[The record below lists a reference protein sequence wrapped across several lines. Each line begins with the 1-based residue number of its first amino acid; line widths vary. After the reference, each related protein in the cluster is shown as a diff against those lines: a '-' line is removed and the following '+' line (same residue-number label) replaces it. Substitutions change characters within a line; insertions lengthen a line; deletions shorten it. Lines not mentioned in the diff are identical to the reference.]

1 MSCRHELAVSVKD
14 MLTTRMRLAFLNSE
28 ARTHTPL
35 THAHWALPHH
45 RRVSVEKCTFPSLP
59 LGGRVRV
66 HVAEAAVP
74 AAGAVQAVGPRPSHA
89 GDALRSE
96 G

>member
-35 THAHWALPHH
+35 THAHWALHSECRGAPVV
-45 RRVSVEKCTFPSLP
+45 RRGDARVAPPCPTTSCVWRSLP
-59 LGGRVRV
+59 YLTL
-66 HVAEAAVP
+66 P
-74 AAGAVQAVGPRPSHA
+74 
-89 GDALRSE
+89 
-96 G
+96 